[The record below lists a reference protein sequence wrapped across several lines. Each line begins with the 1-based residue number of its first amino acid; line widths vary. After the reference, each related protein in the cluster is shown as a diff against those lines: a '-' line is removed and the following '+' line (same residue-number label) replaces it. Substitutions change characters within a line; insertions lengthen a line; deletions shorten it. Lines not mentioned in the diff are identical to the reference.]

1 MYVKIIDSKRAD
13 NPEQLFHCDHISK
26 KDLMDEKTKADIGLE
41 VELSPGPTIQLPRDG
56 DIAYVTN
63 DEGKTITIYRW
74 PRRKG
79 EGAMGSVVGNGV
91 VTPAEEK
98 VMRTGAGTGGR

>member
-13 NPEQLFHCDHISK
+13 NPEQLLHCDHISK
-26 KDLMDEKTKADIGLE
+26 KDLMDEETKADIGLE
-41 VELSPGPTIQLPRDG
+41 IELSPGPTIQLPRDG
-56 DIAYVTN
+56 DIAYITN

-79 EGAMGSVVGNGV
+79 DGATGV
-91 VTPAEEK
+91 VANGGVVAADEK
-98 VMRTGAGTGGR
+98 VMRAGVGR